1 MEMVGD
7 GESPQRVKSWPKHIL
22 AAGIAG
28 KRVFLM
34 APIHH
39 HYELK
44 GWPEPQIIVR
54 FWIISIICALIA
66 LSTLKLR

>member
-1 MEMVGD
+1 
-7 GESPQRVKSWPKHIL
+7 
-22 AAGIAG
+22 
-28 KRVFLM
+28 M

-44 GWPEPQIIVR
+44 GWAEPQIIVR
-54 FWIISIICALIA
+54 FWIISVICAVVG